1 MAHPILIAAGMNPV
15 LRYKNRI
22 LASMAKKARKGAG
35 ALGLSKSDLG
45 VPSSRAQGSGFKK
58 DSEPEMTIQPMP
70 RRALKFR

>member
-1 MAHPILIAAGMNPV
+1 MTHPLLIASGLNPV
-15 LRYKNRI
+15 LRYKNRV
-22 LASMAKKARKGAG
+22 LSSMAKKRKHGG

-58 DSEPEMTIQPMP
+58 DEPEMTIQPQ

>member
-1 MAHPILIAAGMNPV
+1 MTHPLLIASGLNPV
-15 LRYKNRI
+15 LRYKNRV
-22 LASMAKKARKGAG
+22 LSSMAKKRKHGG

-58 DSEPEMTIQPMP
+58 DPEPEMTIQPQ